1 MVTELRDFLQMYNRI
16 SETCFTQCISSLL
29 ERDVQSDEVACVQR
43 CADKHINS
51 NQKIMQV
58 FMEVQPQ
65 VVAKRMEKMEQQMA
79 ETQAAE
85 SAEAQPQTAEAA
97 EVQPQAAEATEA
109 QPQAAVEAAQAE
121 AVAQ

>member
-1 MVTELRDFLQMYNRI
+1 MDTQGIRNLRDFLQMYNRI
-16 SETCFTQCISSLL
+16 SETCFTQCISTML
-29 ERDVQSDEVACVQR
+29 ERDVQNDELVCVQR

-79 ETQAAE
+79 ETQAAAAATE
-85 SAEAQPQTAEAA
+85 VAAPETAA
-97 EVQPQAAEATEA
+97 E
-109 QPQAAVEAAQAE
+109 
-121 AVAQ
+121 

>member
-1 MVTELRDFLQMYNRI
+1 MYNRI

-85 SAEAQPQTAEAA
+85 SAEAQPQTAEAT
-97 EVQPQAAEATEA
+97 EVQPQAA
-109 QPQAAVEAAQAE
+109 VESAQAE